1 MERSMGMQGV
11 KDGVAT
17 EPYTNLAF
25 LAWRK
30 CNDAASIFHIM
41 VESGYCGVG
50 VEQWL

>member
-25 LAWRK
+25 LAWRERS
-30 CNDAASIFHIM
+30 DATSIFHTMI
-41 VESGYCGVG
+41 ESG
-50 VEQWL
+50 